1 MIPQNHPAAALW
13 GHRDAT
19 LNSDG
24 GQRPP
29 LQEDLSRRQF
39 FRLSALAGG
48 GLVIGYML
56 PGSAF
61 AQAPGLDNTA
71 RAFTPNA
78 FIKIT
83 PDGIV
88 ILVAKNPDAGQGVK
102 TALPMILAEE
112 LGADFKKVTI
122 EYGGLDPQLGA
133 QFAGGSLSVPMN
145 YQTLR
150 RAGAVARTVL
160 VQAAADTW
168 GVPVAECDAENSTV
182 IHRPT
187 GRVLG
192 FGELATKA
200 ASMPLPDEKSVVLKR
215 PKENKLIGNRVGGVD
230 NPAIVTGQPLFG
242 IDQRVPGMVHA
253 VYVKCPVF
261 GGKPVSANLDR
272 IKKVP
277 GVLDAFLVEGT
288 DDYYGLLPGVAIV
301 GDSTWATFKARGL
314 LDVTW
319 DEGSGATQS
328 SAGYEEAAAKFAA
341 GAGKQ
346 MRADGDV
353 AAKFAS
359 AAKVVEAAYHYPY
372 LHHATL
378 EPMNALAIPTVDGG
392 LDVLAPTQTPDDAQ
406 GVAAKAAGLPKEKVK
421 LRFTRIGGGFGRRL
435 TNDFVAEAAVI
446 AKRIGKPV
454 KLTWTRE
461 DDTRHG
467 QYRPPAWHF
476 LKGTVD
482 AAGKLSAWSNH
493 FVTVG
498 LNTDTEPARAAE
510 LSNNELP
517 ARFLANYRLERSII
531 STNVPTSW
539 LRAPGSNGLAFV
551 FQSFID
557 ELAHA
562 AGRDPLEFRLE
573 LLGDDRVLPGN
584 GQWEPPYDTAR
595 MKGVLRLAA
604 EKAGWGRKMPR
615 GSGQGIAFHFSHSG
629 YVAEVADVTVSQDG
643 ALTVDKVVV
652 AVDVGP
658 IINPSGA
665 ENQIQGSI
673 IDGLSG
679 AWLQELT
686 IENGAVVQ
694 GNFHDY
700 PLLRINA
707 SPKIEI
713 HFIESDNPPTGLGE
727 PAMPPLPPAV
737 CNAIFAATG
746 KRVRRLPLVR
756 NDLAW
761 S

>member
-1 MIPQNHPAAALW
+1 MKQQPASSPEGRAPA
-13 GHRDAT
+13 
-19 LNSDG
+19 
-24 GQRPP
+24 RPAP
-29 LQEDLSRRQF
+29 AKPDFSRRDFLQI
-39 FRLSALAGG
+39 SALAGG
-48 GLVIGYML
+48 GLALSFAL
-56 PGSAF
+56 PGAAF
-61 AQAPGLDNTA
+61 AQSPGLDNTA
-71 RAFTPNA
+71 RAFTPNP

-102 TALPMILAEE
+102 TALPMLLAEE
-112 LGADFKKVTI
+112 LGADFNKVTI
-122 EYGGLDPQLGA
+122 EYGGLDPQLGP
-133 QFAGGSLSVPMN
+133 QFAGGSMSVPMN
-145 YQTLR
+145 YQALR

-160 VQAAADTW
+160 IQAAADTW
-168 GVPVAECDAENSTV
+168 GVSPDECEAENSTV

-192 FGELATKA
+192 FGDLATKA
-200 ASMPLPDEKSVVLKR
+200 ATLPLPDEKSVVLKR
-215 PKENKLIGNRVGGVD
+215 PRENKLIGNRVGGVD

-242 IDQRVPGMVHA
+242 IDQQAPGMVHA

-261 GGKPVSANLDR
+261 GGKPVSANLAR
-272 IKKVP
+272 IKRLP
-277 GVLDAFLVEGT
+277 GVIDAFLVEGT
-288 DDYYGLLPGVAIV
+288 PDYYGLRPGVAIV
-301 GDSTWATFKARGL
+301 ADSTWSAFKARRT
-314 LDVTW
+314 LDVEW
-319 DEGSGATQS
+319 DEGPGAAHS
-328 SAGYEEAAAKFAA
+328 SAAYEAAAAKAAAA
-341 GAGKQ
+341 GGRE
-346 MRADGDV
+346 MRNDGDV
-353 AAKFAS
+353 AAAFAG
-359 AAKVVEAAYHYPY
+359 AARVVEAAYHYPY

-378 EPMNALAIPTVDGG
+378 EPMNALAIPTADGG
-392 LDVLAPTQTPDDAQ
+392 LEVIVPTQSPDDARN
-406 GVAAKAAGLPKEKVK
+406 VAVKTSGLPPEKVK
-421 LRFTRIGGGFGRRL
+421 VRFTRIGGGFGRRL
-435 TNDFVAEAAVI
+435 TNDYVAEAVVI
-446 AKRIGKPV
+446 AMRVGRPV

-461 DDTRHG
+461 DDTQHG
-467 QYRPPAWHF
+467 QYRPAAWHY
-476 LKGTVD
+476 LKGAVD
-482 AAGKLSAWSNH
+482 AAGKLSAWQNH

-498 LNTDTEPARAAE
+498 LNSDTEPGRSAE

-517 ARFLANYRLERSII
+517 ARFLANYRLERSITN
-531 STNVPTSW
+531 TNVPTSW

-562 AGRDPLEFRLE
+562 AGRDPLDFRLD
-573 LLGDDRVLPGN
+573 LLGEDRVLPGS
-584 GQWEPPYDTAR
+584 GQWEPAYNTGR

-604 EKAGWGRKMPR
+604 EKAGWGRKLPP

-629 YVAEVADVTVSQDG
+629 YVAEVAEVTVAPDG

-673 IDGLSG
+673 IDGLGG

-686 IENGAVVQ
+686 LENGAVVQ
-694 GNFHDY
+694 SNFHDF

-707 SPKIEI
+707 APKIEI

-746 KRVRRLPLVR
+746 KRVRRLPIVR
-756 NDLAW
+756 TDLAW

>member
-1 MIPQNHPAAALW
+1 MK
-13 GHRDAT
+13 R
-19 LNSDG
+19 SDVT
-24 GQRPP
+24 
-29 LQEDLSRRQF
+29 RRSF
-39 FRLSALAGG
+39 LHLSALAGG
-48 GLVIGYML
+48 GFALSWAL
-56 PGSAF
+56 PGTAL
-61 AQAPGLDNTA
+61 AQVPGLDNTA
-71 RAFTPNA
+71 RAFTPNP

-112 LGADFKKVTI
+112 LGADFNKVTI

-133 QFAGGSLSVPMN
+133 QFAGGSMSVPMN

-168 GVPVAECDAENSTV
+168 GVPAAECEAENSTI

-192 FGELATKA
+192 FGDLASKA
-200 ASMPLPDEKSVVLKR
+200 AAMPLPDEKSVILKR
-215 PKENKLIGNRVGGVD
+215 PIENKLIGNRVGGVD
-230 NPAIVTGQPLFG
+230 NPAIVTGKSLFG
-242 IDQRVPGMVHA
+242 IDQTVPGMVYA

-272 IKKVP
+272 LKKTP
-277 GVLDAFLVEGT
+277 GVIDAFLVEGT
-288 DDYYGLLPGVAIV
+288 SDYYGLLPGVAIV
-301 GDSTWATFKARGL
+301 ADSTWTTFKARGL

-319 DEGSGATQS
+319 DEGPGATQS
-328 SAGYEEAAAKFAA
+328 SAAYEESAAKAALAAGKEMRHDGNVAAKFAA
-341 GAGKQ
+341 
-346 MRADGDV
+346 
-353 AAKFAS
+353 

-378 EPMNALAIPTVDGG
+378 EPMNALAIPTADGG
-392 LDVLAPTQTPDDAQ
+392 LEVIAPTQTPDDAKKIAIK
-406 GVAAKAAGLPKEKVK
+406 VSGLPADKVK

-435 TNDFVAEAAVI
+435 TNDFVAEAVVI
-446 AKRIGKPV
+446 AQRIGKPV

-476 LKGTVD
+476 LKGAVD
-482 AAGKLSAWSNH
+482 ASGQISAWQNH

-498 LNTDTEPARAAE
+498 LNSDAKPARAAD
-510 LSNNELP
+510 LNNNELP
-517 ARFLANYRLERSII
+517 ARFLADYRLESSILN
-531 STNVPTSW
+531 TNVPTSW

-562 AGRDPLEFRLE
+562 ASRDPLALRLE
-573 LLGDDRVLPGN
+573 LLGGDRVLPGN
-584 GQWEPPYDTAR
+584 GQWEPPFDTGR
-595 MKGVLRLAA
+595 MKGVLRLVA
-604 EKAGWGRKMPR
+604 EKAGWGKKMPK
-615 GSGQGIAFHFSHSG
+615 GSGQGIAFHFSHGG
-629 YVAEVADVTVSQDG
+629 YVAEVAEVTVTAEG
-643 ALTVDKVVV
+643 ALTVNRVVV

-673 IDGLSG
+673 IDGLGG

-686 IENGAVVQ
+686 LENGAVVQ
-694 GNFHDY
+694 SNFHDY

-713 HFIESDNPPTGLGE
+713 HFILSDNPPTGLGE

-756 NDLAW
+756 TDLAW

>member
-1 MIPQNHPAAALW
+1 MIPHNHPVASLCERREPAS
-13 GHRDAT
+13 D
-19 LNSDG
+19 SDG
-24 GQRPP
+24 GHRPP
-29 LQEDLSRRQF
+29 LQNLPRRDF
-39 FRLSALAGG
+39 LRISALAGG
-48 GLVIGYML
+48 GFALSFAL
-56 PGSAF
+56 PGTAL

-71 RAFTPNA
+71 RAFTPNP

-112 LGADFKKVTI
+112 LGADFNKVTI

-168 GVPVAECDAENSTV
+168 GVPAAECEAENSTV

-192 FGELATKA
+192 FGDLATKA
-200 ASMPLPDEKSVVLKR
+200 ASMPLPDEKSVILKR

-230 NPAIVTGQPLFG
+230 NPAIVTGQSLFG
-242 IDQRVPGMVHA
+242 IDQKVPGMVHA

-272 IKKVP
+272 LKRLP

-288 DDYYGLLPGVAIV
+288 NDYYGLMPGVAIV
-301 GDSTWATFKARGL
+301 ADSTWTTFKARNL
-314 LDVTW
+314 LDVEW
-319 DEGSGATQS
+319 NEGPGATQS
-328 SAGYEEAAAKFAA
+328 SAAYEEAAAKAAAAA
-341 GAGKQ
+341 GKE
-346 MRADGDV
+346 MRNDGNV

-378 EPMNALAIPTVDGG
+378 EPMNALAIPTADGG
-392 LDVLAPTQTPDDAQ
+392 LEVIAPTQTPDDAKN
-406 GVAAKAAGLPKEKVK
+406 VAVKVSGLPPEKVK

-435 TNDFVAEAAVI
+435 TNDFVAEAVVI
-446 AKRIGKPV
+446 AKRVGKPV

-467 QYRPPAWHF
+467 QYRPPAWHY
-476 LKGTVD
+476 LKGAVD
-482 AAGKLSAWSNH
+482 AAGKLSAWQNH

-498 LNTDTEPARAAE
+498 LNSTAEPARAAE

-517 ARFLANYRLERSII
+517 ARFLADYRLERTIT

-562 AGRDPLEFRLE
+562 GGRDPLEFRLE
-573 LLGDDRVLPGN
+573 LLGEDRVLPGS
-584 GQWEPPYDTAR
+584 GQWEPPYNTGR

-604 EKAGWGRKMPR
+604 EKAGWGKKLPK

-629 YVAEVADVTVSQDG
+629 YVAEVADVTVTPDG

-756 NDLAW
+756 TDLAR